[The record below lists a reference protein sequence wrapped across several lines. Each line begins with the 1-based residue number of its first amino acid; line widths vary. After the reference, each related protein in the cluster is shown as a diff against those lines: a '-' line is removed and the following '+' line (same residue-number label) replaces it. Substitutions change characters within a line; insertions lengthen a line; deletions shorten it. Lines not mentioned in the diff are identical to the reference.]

1 MGTILDG
8 EPDMNEREKREL
20 QEAIDRIG
28 PEGMKRL
35 GTRIWIGIAVFI
47 VALILFSVIMNHLCP
62 GNIGDS
68 CS

>member
-1 MGTILDG
+1 
-8 EPDMNEREKREL
+8 MNDRERREL

-35 GTRIWIGIAVFI
+35 GTRIWIGVALFI
-47 VALILFSVIMNHLCP
+47 VALILFSVIMNHFCP
-62 GNIGDS
+62 GVRS

>member
-1 MGTILDG
+1 MDALLDG
-8 EPDMNEREKREL
+8 EHDMNDKEKEDL
-20 QEAIDRIG
+20 QRAIDRIG

-35 GTRIWIGIAVFI
+35 GTKIWTGVAVFI
-47 VALILFSVIMNHLCP
+47 VALILFSIIMNHFCP

>member
-1 MGTILDG
+1 MDALLDG
-8 EPDMNEREKREL
+8 EPHMNEREKEDL
-20 QEAIDRIG
+20 QRTIDRIG

-35 GTRIWIGIAVFI
+35 GTRIWIGIVVFI
-47 VALILFSVIMNHLCP
+47 VALILFSVIMNLVCP

>member
-1 MGTILDG
+1 
-8 EPDMNEREKREL
+8 MNEREKEDL
-20 QEAIDRIG
+20 QRTIDRIG

-35 GTRIWIGIAVFI
+35 GTRIWIGIVVFI
-47 VALILFSVIMNHLCP
+47 VALILFSVIMNLVCP

>member
-1 MGTILDG
+1 
-8 EPDMNEREKREL
+8 MNEREKEDL
-20 QEAIDRIG
+20 QRTIDRIG

-47 VALILFSVIMNHLCP
+47 VALILFSVIMNHVCP

>member
-8 EPDMNEREKREL
+8 ESNMNQREKEEL
-20 QEAIDRIG
+20 QRTIDRIG

-35 GTRIWIGIAVFI
+35 GNRVWIGVAVFI
-47 VALILFSVIMNHLCP
+47 VALIVFSVIMNHVCP
-62 GNIGDS
+62 GPVGTS

>member
-1 MGTILDG
+1 
-8 EPDMNEREKREL
+8 MNEREKREL

-28 PEGMKRL
+28 PEGMRRL
-35 GTRIWIGIAVFI
+35 GNRVWTGVAVFI
-47 VALILFSVIMNHLCP
+47 VALILFSVIMNHFCP

>member
-1 MGTILDG
+1 MDALLDD
-8 EPDMNEREKREL
+8 EPHMNEREKEDL
-20 QEAIDRIG
+20 QRTIDRIG

-47 VALILFSVIMNHLCP
+47 VALILFSVIMNLVCP

>member
-1 MGTILDG
+1 
-8 EPDMNEREKREL
+8 MNEREKREL
-20 QEAIDRIG
+20 QETIDQIG

-35 GTRIWIGIAVFI
+35 GNRVWIGVAVFI
-47 VALILFSVIMNHLCP
+47 VALILFSVIMNHFCP

>member
-1 MGTILDG
+1 MD
-8 EPDMNEREKREL
+8 DREKREL

-28 PEGMKRL
+28 PEGMRRL
-35 GTRIWIGIAVFI
+35 GTRIWIGVAVFV
-47 VALILFSVIMNHLCP
+47 VALIVFSVIMNHVCP